1 MYMCSVCVCVC
12 VCVCSILI
20 VSLFRL
26 VYKSLERV
34 VEDTR
39 KTVGE
44 DVKLLE
50 EEEEE
55 EEKESVGEEEE
66 EEEEDAGNQST
77 SELPNVM
84 KQLTVRSVEKLNQ
97 QLKVSRKGTH
107 TVHVRTVYI
116 RTYKFIWEI
125 LKISSMPYVD

>member
-1 MYMCSVCVCVC
+1 M
-12 VCVCSILI
+12 
-20 VSLFRL
+20 
-26 VYKSLERV
+26 YKSLERV

-84 KQLTVRSVEKLNQ
+84 KQLTMRSVEKLNQ

-107 TVHVRTVYI
+107 TVHVQYTCSYTNI
-116 RTYKFIWEI
+116 
-125 LKISSMPYVD
+125 ISLLTSYNYDGLRI

>member
-1 MYMCSVCVCVC
+1 M
-12 VCVCSILI
+12 
-20 VSLFRL
+20 
-26 VYKSLERV
+26 YKSLERV

-44 DVKLLE
+44 DVRLL

-55 EEKESVGEEEE
+55 EEKESVGEENE

-97 QLKVSRKGTH
+97 QLTVSRKGTH
-107 TVHVRTVYI
+107 IYCTCMHTYI
-116 RTYKFIWEI
+116 Y
-125 LKISSMPYVD
+125 M